1 MVGLPGSGK
10 SEFAEKYAKETDS
23 VVISSDQMRE
33 QYQGEEL
40 LQVMRDEIKHMSK
53 SLAPYKRPL
62 NVIITDKELPRTA
75 TRKIKRKDVKALIKQ

>member
-1 MVGLPGSGK
+1 
-10 SEFAEKYAKETDS
+10 
-23 VVISSDQMRE
+23 MRE

-40 LQVMRDEIKHMSK
+40 LKVMREEIKHLSK

-75 TRKIKRKDVKALIKQ
+75 TRKIKRREVKELIKS